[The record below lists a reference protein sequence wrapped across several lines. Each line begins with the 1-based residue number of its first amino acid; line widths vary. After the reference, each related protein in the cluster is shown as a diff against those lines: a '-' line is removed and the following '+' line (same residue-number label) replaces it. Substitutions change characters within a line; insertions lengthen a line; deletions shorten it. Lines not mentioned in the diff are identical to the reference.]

1 MIIHTVVPGDTIYRI
16 ARMHNVPASRIIT
29 DNMLSDPGRLIVGE
43 TLVIL
48 FPTETYTV
56 RGGDTL
62 SSIAARFQVSLLSLY
77 QNNPVLNG
85 EPAVYPGQTLN
96 IRYVPQ
102 VNAPIRVNGYAYPY
116 IDRTVLRRTLP
127 FLTYLSIFGY
137 GITELGDLIPPQGD
151 EAALIS
157 LAKNYHTVPLLTL
170 TSLSENGT
178 FSSALANRVLTD
190 AALQEKVI
198 QSVTDVVKQNGYG
211 GVDVDFE
218 YIPQESAA
226 AYANFV
232 GAIREK
238 LEQDYE
244 VFVSAAPKASAD
256 QPGLLY
262 GGHDYRL
269 LGEAADMVLL
279 MTYEWGYTFGPPMAV
294 SPLPQVKRVLDY
306 GVTEI
311 PRAKILMGVPNYGY
325 DWPLPYVRGT
335 TKAESLSNV
344 AAVHRAG
351 IRNAAI
357 RFDETAQSPYY
368 TYYDRPAQANGAVEH
383 EVWFENASSAEAML
397 SLVAE
402 YGLGGIGVWNIMQYF
417 PSLWLVMNQLYPIEK
432 HDIQ

>member
-16 ARMHNVPASRIIT
+16 ARMHDVPASRIIT
-29 DNMLSDPGRLIVGE
+29 DNMLSDPGRLVVGE

-48 FPTETYTV
+48 FPSETYTV

-62 SSIAARFQVSLLSLY
+62 SSIASRFRVPLLTLY
-77 QNNPVLNG
+77 QNNPILNG
-85 EPAVYPGQTLN
+85 EATVYPGQTLN
-96 IRYVPQ
+96 IRYAPPE
-102 VNAPIRVNGYAYPY
+102 NAPIRVNGYAYPY
-116 IDRTVLRRTLP
+116 IDQTVLRRTLP
-127 FLTYLSIFGY
+127 YLTYLSIFSY
-137 GITELGDLIPPQGD
+137 GITESGALIPPQGD

-157 LAKNYHTVPLLTL
+157 LSKNYRTTPLLTL
-170 TSLSENGT
+170 TSLAESGT
-178 FSSALANRVLTD
+178 FSSTLANRVLTD
-190 AALQEKVI
+190 PALQE
-198 QSVTDVVKQNGYG
+198 TVVNAVVEAVQQKGYG

-218 YIPQESAA
+218 YIPRESAA
-226 AYANFV
+226 AYADFV
-232 GAIREK
+232 SALREK
-238 LEQDYE
+238 LDPDYK

-279 MTYEWGYTFGPPMAV
+279 MTYEWGYTYGPPMAV

-311 PRAKILMGVPNYGY
+311 PRDKILMGVPNYGY

-344 AAVHRAG
+344 EAVQRAG
-351 IRNAAI
+351 VRNAAI
-357 RFDETAQSPYY
+357 RYDADAQSPYY
-368 TYYDRPAQANGAVEH
+368 TYYDRPAQANGAIEH

-397 SLVAE
+397 SLAAE
-402 YGLGGIGVWNIMQYF
+402 YGLGGIGVWNIMRYF
-417 PSLWLVMNQLYPIEK
+417 PALWLVLHQLYPIEK
-432 HDIQ
+432 NE

>member
-16 ARMHNVPASRIIT
+16 ARMHDVPASRIIT
-29 DNMLSDPGRLIVGE
+29 DNMLSDPGRLVVGE

-62 SSIAARFQVSLLSLY
+62 SSIASRFRVPLLTLY
-77 QNNPVLNG
+77 QNNPILNG
-85 EPAVYPGQTLN
+85 EATVYPGQTLN
-96 IRYVPQ
+96 IRYAPPE
-102 VNAPIRVNGYAYPY
+102 NTPIRVNGYAYPY
-116 IDRTVLRRTLP
+116 IDQTVLRRTLP
-127 FLTYLSIFGY
+127 YLTYLSIFSY
-137 GITELGDLIPPQGD
+137 GITESGALIPPQGD
-151 EAALIS
+151 ETALIS
-157 LAKNYHTVPLLTL
+157 LSKKYRTTPLLTL
-170 TSLSENGT
+170 TSLAENGT
-178 FSSALANRVLTD
+178 FSSTLANRVLTD
-190 AALQEKVI
+190 PALQE
-198 QSVTDVVKQNGYG
+198 TVVNAVVEAVQQKGYG

-218 YIPQESAA
+218 YIPRESAA
-226 AYANFV
+226 AYADFV
-232 GAIREK
+232 SALREK
-238 LEQDYE
+238 LEPDYK

-279 MTYEWGYTFGPPMAV
+279 MTYEWGYTYGPPMAV

-311 PRAKILMGVPNYGY
+311 PRDKILMGVPNYGY

-344 AAVHRAG
+344 EAVQRAG

-357 RFDETAQSPYY
+357 RYDADAQSPYY
-368 TYYDRPAQANGAVEH
+368 TYYDRPAQANGAIEH

-397 SLVAE
+397 SLAAE
-402 YGLGGIGVWNIMQYF
+402 YGLGGIGVWNIMRYF
-417 PSLWLVMNQLYPIEK
+417 PALWLVLHQLYPIEK
-432 HDIQ
+432 NE

>member
-1 MIIHTVVPGDTIYRI
+1 M
-16 ARMHNVPASRIIT
+16 
-29 DNMLSDPGRLIVGE
+29 
-43 TLVIL
+43 
-48 FPTETYTV
+48 
-56 RGGDTL
+56 
-62 SSIAARFQVSLLSLY
+62 
-77 QNNPVLNG
+77 
-85 EPAVYPGQTLN
+85 
-96 IRYVPQ
+96 
-102 VNAPIRVNGYAYPY
+102 
-116 IDRTVLRRTLP
+116 
-127 FLTYLSIFGY
+127 
-137 GITELGDLIPPQGD
+137 
-151 EAALIS
+151 
-157 LAKNYHTVPLLTL
+157 PLLTL

-311 PRAKILMGVPNYGY
+311 PREKYSWAYQI
-325 DWPLPYVRGT
+325 
-335 TKAESLSNV
+335 
-344 AAVHRAG
+344 
-351 IRNAAI
+351 
-357 RFDETAQSPYY
+357 TAM
-368 TYYDRPAQANGAVEH
+368 TGLCH
-383 EVWFENASSAEAML
+383 MSAEPQRQNRCRMLQPFIVPVSAMRRSDL
-397 SLVAE
+397 TRPHNRRTIRITTVLHKLTA
-402 YGLGGIGVWNIMQYF
+402 L
-417 PSLWLVMNQLYPIEK
+417 
-432 HDIQ
+432 